1 MRGADL
7 ARAGPRRSPAPR
19 PRSSPCRPSA
29 AAPPSRRTSFLI
41 SPWAMSSASRISASV
56 TPLAP
61 ASTIRIASSVPATI
75 RSSSSSSWRL
85 LGRVDDEVAVEL
97 ADPDRADVRGDRDR
111 RDRQRRG
118 GAVHREDVVGVDLVD
133 RHRHRDQLGLVVPAL
148 GEERA
153 DRPVDHARG
162 QRRLLAG
169 FALATEERAG
179 DLARGVHALLDV
191 DGEGKEVHVA
201 QVADGRG
208 AEDHRVA
215 GLDHD
220 RATRLLREFAGL
232 EGNLA
237 VADVRRDAGYV
248 KHAHL
253 VVLPPAARL
262 AAIRFQNSRS
272 LTAERVQ
279 ASKTPPGRAGR
290 HPARMPDS
298 KSRRTRAATSLG
310 AAIAPRSARD
320 RARGASTRS
329 QRCGSSTWPRSA

>member
-1 MRGADL
+1 
-7 ARAGPRRSPAPR
+7 
-19 PRSSPCRPSA
+19 
-29 AAPPSRRTSFLI
+29 
-41 SPWAMSSASRISASV
+41 MSSASRISASV

-85 LGRVDDEVAVEL
+85 LVGVDDEVAVEL
-97 ADPDRADVRGDRDR
+97 ADPDGADVGGDRDR

-133 RHRHRDQLGLVVPAL
+133 RHRDRDQLGLVVPAL
-148 GEERA
+148 GEERP

-169 FALATEERAG
+169 STLATEERAG
-179 DLARGVHALLDV
+179 DLARGVHPLLDV

-201 QVADGRG
+201 QAADGRG
-208 AEDHRVA
+208 AEHHRVA
-215 GLDHD
+215 AANHD
-220 RATRLLREFAGL
+220 RATRLLREFARL

-237 VADVRRDAGYV
+237 VADIRRDAGYV

-253 VVLPPAARL
+253 VVYLRPPGWRP
-262 AAIRFQNSRS
+262 ICFQNSRS
-272 LTAERVQ
+272 LTARVRVQ
-279 ASKTPPGRAGR
+279 GIETAGVAATPP
-290 HPARMPDS
+290 RMPDS
-298 KSRRTRAATSLG
+298 KSRRTRAATARSG
-310 AAIAPRSARD
+310 GRARSARG
-320 RARGASTRS
+320 RARAARTRS

>member
-1 MRGADL
+1 M
-7 ARAGPRRSPAPR
+7 PTFCC
-19 PRSSPCRPSA
+19 SSSIA
-29 AAPPSRRTSFLI
+29 ATSFLI
-41 SPWAMSSASRISASV
+41 SPWAMSRASRISASV

-75 RSSSSSSWRL
+75 RSRSSSSCVSSSGL
-85 LGRVDDEVAVEL
+85 TTNSPSSLPI
-97 ADPDRADVRGDRDR
+97 ADGADVLGDRDR

-118 GAVHREDVVGVDLVD
+118 GAVHRQDVVGVDLVD
-133 RHRHRDQLGLVVPAL
+133 RHRDRDQLGLVVPAL

-179 DLARGVHALLDV
+179 DLARGVHPLLDV

-201 QVADGRG
+201 KVADRGG

-215 GLDHD
+215 AADDD
-220 RATRLLREFAGL
+220 RAARLLREFAGL

-237 VADVRRDAGYV
+237 VADIRRDAGNV

-253 VVLPPAARL
+253 VFYLRPPGWRPSAFRTLVLFQAESTERGRLLPVREPGSTPALKARRELRAPRGCHWFAAEAIAASKLLESSSAEQTGAAR
-262 AAIRFQNSRS
+262 R
-272 LTAERVQ
+272 
-279 ASKTPPGRAGR
+279 GAG
-290 HPARMPDS
+290 A
-298 KSRRTRAATSLG
+298 
-310 AAIAPRSARD
+310 APRSA
-320 RARGASTRS
+320 
-329 QRCGSSTWPRSA
+329 